1 MKSLFTALLC
11 LMLISAFWGCGKK
24 AEEGQT
30 STPAHGQAEEM
41 ADTTRMDSAMMD
53 TSMMDTMTD
62 TTQMETGSEDDGM

>member
-1 MKSLFTALLC
+1 MKKLLTVLLC
-11 LMLISAFWGCGKK
+11 LMLIGLFMGCGKK
-24 AEEGQT
+24 AEEEPQGT
-30 STPAHGQAEEM
+30 AAHGQAEEM